1 MHFEPTGRAEEFR
14 DAVAG
19 FFASDVLPRHRD
31 WVQQVMREGREAD
44 FLPALRSKA
53 REQGLWNLALP
64 ELTESEPGT
73 RLSNL
78 EFAPLAE
85 IMGKLPWGSQ
95 VFNCQAP
102 DVPNM
107 AMLQALA
114 DPEQKDRWLN
124 PLLEGETRSAFAMT
138 EPDVASSDA
147 SNIATRISF
156 EGDQIRINGRKW
168 FATGGAHPDCSFLIV
183 MGVSDPEAGRTERQ
197 SMVIVPTD
205 APGVTITRD
214 LTYLGWAD
222 HVAPIA
228 QIELEDVVVPA
239 SNLLGERGRGFK
251 GAQVR
256 LGPARIH
263 HAMRC
268 IGLAEMLVE
277 LMIVRARERTA
288 FGRSV
293 IDYDTIQRWIG
304 EARVEIDM
312 NRLAVQR
319 CAWLLDQGGNSASWR
334 PVSMIK
340 VSVPNM
346 LQKVADRALQIFGA
360 MGGLDDLPIH
370 HAFAYARW
378 FRIGD
383 GPDEVH
389 LRQIF
394 RSEPQPEW
402 SLEDSPYL
410 AVPEQARPVRRAAE

>member
-1 MHFEPTGRAEEFR
+1 MHFEPTQRSQQMRDRVAAFFEAEI
-14 DAVAG
+14 
-19 FFASDVLPRHRD
+19 LPRHRD
-31 WVQQVMREGREAD
+31 WVAQVARGGGEAD
-44 FLPALRSKA
+44 FLPALRDKA
-53 REQGLWNLALP
+53 RGQGLWNLALP
-64 ELTESEPGT
+64 ELAEDEPGT
-73 RLSNL
+73 RLTNL

-85 IMGKLPWGSQ
+85 IMGRLPWGSQ

-107 AMLQALA
+107 AMLQSLA
-114 DPEQKDRWLN
+114 TPEQKARWLN
-124 PLLEGETRSAFAMT
+124 PLLEGQTRSAFAMT

-147 SNIATRISF
+147 SNIATRIEF
-156 EGDQIRINGRKW
+156 DGDRIRINGRKW
-168 FATGGAHPDCSFLIV
+168 FATGAAHPDCSFLIV
-183 MGVSDPEAGRTERQ
+183 MGVSDPEAARTARQ
-197 SMVIVPTD
+197 SMVLVPTD
-205 APGVTITRD
+205 APGVTITRE
-214 LTYLGWAD
+214 LSYLGWAD
-222 HVAPIA
+222 HVAPIG
-228 QIELEDVVVPA
+228 QIEFDNVEVPVE
-239 SNLLGERGRGFK
+239 NLLGERGRGFR

-312 NRLAVQR
+312 NRLAVER
-319 CAWLLDQGGNSASWR
+319 CAWLLDQGGDGASWR

-360 MGGLDDLPIH
+360 MGGTEDVPIH

-402 SLEDSPYL
+402 TLAESPYV
-410 AVPEQARPVRRAAE
+410 ATPAAAAPVRSAAE

>member
-1 MHFEPTGRAEEFR
+1 MFEFSEQAQLMRSRVQAFFDAE
-14 DAVAG
+14 
-19 FFASDVLPRHRD
+19 VLPRHRD
-31 WVQQVMREGREAD
+31 WVRQVMREDRPAD
-44 FLPALRSKA
+44 FLPELREKA
-53 REQGLWNLALP
+53 RAQGLWNLALP
-64 ELTESEPGT
+64 ALADDEPGT
-73 RLSNL
+73 RLNNT

-85 IMGKLPWGSQ
+85 IMGRLPWGSQ

-107 AMLQALA
+107 AMLQKLA
-114 DPEQKDRWLN
+114 TPDQKRCWLN
-124 PLLEGETRSAFAMT
+124 PLLEGRTRSAFAMT

-147 SNIATRISF
+147 SNIATRMEF
-156 EGDQIRINGRKW
+156 RGDRIRIDGRKW

-183 MGVSDPEAGRTERQ
+183 MGVSDPDAARTERQ

-205 APGVTITRD
+205 APGVTITRE
-214 LTYLGWAD
+214 LGYLGWQD

-228 QIELEDVVVPA
+228 QIELDGVDVPTE
-239 SNLLGERGRGFK
+239 NLLGERGRGFK

-288 FGRSV
+288 FGRPV
-293 IDYDTIQRWIG
+293 IDYDTTQRWIG

-319 CAWLLDQGGNSASWR
+319 AAWLLDQGGDRASWR

-346 LQKVADRALQIFGA
+346 LQKIADRALQIFGA
-360 MGGLDDLPIH
+360 MGGLDDVPIH

-394 RSEPQPEW
+394 RTEPQPAW
-402 SLEDSPYL
+402 TLEDCPYVASPQRAP
-410 AVPEQARPVRRAAE
+410 AVQSAAE

>member
-1 MHFEPTGRAEEFR
+1 MAEDSGRIAALHAEFR
-14 DAVAG
+14 A
-19 FFASDVLPRHRD
+19 FFDVEVLPRHRD
-31 WVQQVMREGREAD
+31 WVQQVVREGRAAD
-44 FLPALRSKA
+44 FLPALCEKA
-53 REQGLWNLALP
+53 RAAGLWNLALP
-64 ELTESEPGT
+64 ALAEDEPGT
-73 RLSNL
+73 RLSNAA
-78 EFAPLAE
+78 FAPFAE
-85 IMGKLPWGSQ
+85 MMGRLPWGSQ

-107 AMLQALA
+107 VMLQALA
-114 DPEQKDRWLN
+114 TPEQRTRWLM
-124 PLLEGETRSAFAMT
+124 PLLEGRTRSAFAMT
-138 EPDVASSDA
+138 EPTVASSDA
-147 SNIATRISF
+147 TNIATRIAF
-156 EGDQIRINGRKW
+156 EGGRIRLDGHKW

-183 MGVSDPEAGRTERQ
+183 MGVSDPDAARTERQ

-205 APGVTITRD
+205 TPGVTITRE
-214 LTYLGWAD
+214 LHYLGWAD

-228 QIELEDVVVPA
+228 EIVLEGVEVPA
-239 SNLLGERGRGFK
+239 ANLLGERGRGFK

-277 LMIVRARERTA
+277 LMLARARERTA
-288 FGRSV
+288 FGRAV
-293 IDYDTIQRWIG
+293 IDYDTTQRWIA
-304 EARVEIDM
+304 EARIEIDM
-312 NRLAVQR
+312 NRLAVHHAAR
-319 CAWLLDQGGNSASWR
+319 LLDEGRDGASWR

-346 LQKVADRALQIFGA
+346 LQRVADHALQLFGA
-360 MGGLDDLPIH
+360 MGGLEEVPIH

-394 RSEPQPEW
+394 RTEPQPEW
-402 SLEDSPYL
+402 SLADCPYITPPSGRERL
-410 AVPEQARPVRRAAE
+410 HGAAE

>member
-1 MHFEPTGRAEEFR
+1 MFELSERTREMQNR
-14 DAVAG
+14 VQV
-19 FFASDVLPRHRD
+19 FFDTEVLPRHRD
-31 WVQQVMREGREAD
+31 WVQQVMREGRPAD
-44 FLPALRSKA
+44 FIDDLQAKA
-53 REQGLWNLALP
+53 RAEGLWNLALP
-64 ELTESEPGT
+64 ELAEDEPGT
-73 RLSNL
+73 RLSNS

-85 IMGKLPWGSQ
+85 IMGQLPWGSQ

-114 DPEQKDRWLN
+114 TPDQKKQWLD
-124 PLLEGETRSAFAMT
+124 PLLEGTTRSAFAMT

-147 SNIATRISF
+147 TNIATRMTF
-156 EGDQIRINGRKW
+156 EGDSIRIDGSKW

-183 MGVSDPEAGRTERQ
+183 MGVSDPDAERSARH

-205 APGVTITRD
+205 APGVTITRS
-214 LTYLGWAD
+214 LSYLGWED

-228 QIELEDVVVPA
+228 QIELNNVVVPKE
-239 SNLLGERGRGFK
+239 NLLGKRGRGFK

-268 IGLAEMLVE
+268 VGLAEMLVQ

-293 IDYDTIQRWIG
+293 IDYDTTQRWIG
-304 EARVEIDM
+304 EARIEIEM

-319 CAWLLDQGGNSASWR
+319 AAWLLDQGGDKASWR

-346 LQKVADRALQIFGA
+346 LQKIADRALQLFGA
-360 MGGLDDLPIH
+360 MGGLDDVPIH
-370 HAFAYARW
+370 HAFTYARW

-394 RSEPQPEW
+394 KTEPQPDW
-402 SLEDSPYL
+402 SLAESPFVS
-410 AVPEQARPVRRAAE
+410 APETATPVSRAAE

>member
-1 MHFEPTGRAEEFR
+1 MNFEHSEKTLEFQERVTRFFNAE
-14 DAVAG
+14 
-19 FFASDVLPRHRD
+19 VLPRHGE
-31 WVQQVMREGREAD
+31 WVQQVIREGKEAD
-44 FLPALRSKA
+44 FLPELRRKA
-53 REQGLWNLALP
+53 RAEGLWNLALP
-64 ELTESEPGT
+64 ELAETEPGN

-107 AMLQALA
+107 VMLQSLA
-114 DPEQKDRWLN
+114 TPEQKRRWLD
-124 PLLEGETRSAFAMT
+124 PLLDGTTRSAFAMT

-147 SNIATRISF
+147 SNIGTRMAF
-156 EGDQIRINGRKW
+156 EGDNIRINGRKW
-168 FATGGAHPDCSFLIV
+168 FATGGGHPDCSFLIV
-183 MGVSDPEAGRTERQ
+183 MGVSDPDATRTARQ

-205 APGVTITRD
+205 TPGVNITRN
-214 LTYLGWAD
+214 LRYLGWED

-228 QIELEDVVVPA
+228 QIELENVVVPA
-239 SNLLGERGRGFK
+239 SNLLGERGKGFK

-256 LGPARIH
+256 LGPARVH

-268 IGLAEMLVE
+268 IGMAEMLVE
-277 LMIVRARERTA
+277 LMIARARERTA

-293 IDYDTIQRWIG
+293 IDYDTTQRWIG

-312 NRLAVQR
+312 NRLAVQHA
-319 CAWLLDQGGNSASWR
+319 AWLLDQGGEKASWR

-346 LQKVADRALQIFGA
+346 LQKIADRALQIFGA
-360 MGGLDDLPIH
+360 MGGVDDVPIH
-370 HAFAYARW
+370 HAFSYARW

-394 RSEPQPEW
+394 RTEPQPDWTIET
-402 SLEDSPYL
+402 SPYVT
-410 AVPEQARPVRRAAE
+410 VPEIAKAQMRAAE

>member
-1 MHFEPTGRAEEFR
+1 MSGTGRTTDLRER
-14 DAVAG
+14 LQD
-19 FFASDVLPRHRD
+19 FFDTEVLPRHRD
-31 WVQQVMREGREAD
+31 WVRQVIREGRPAD
-44 FLPALRSKA
+44 FLPAVRKKA
-53 REQGLWNLALP
+53 RAAGLWNLALP
-64 ELTESEPGT
+64 ALAPDEPGT
-73 RLSNL
+73 RLTNA

-85 IMGKLPWGSQ
+85 IMGRLPWGSQ

-107 AMLQALA
+107 AMLHALA
-114 DPEQKDRWLN
+114 TPQQRQRWLT
-124 PLLEGETRSAFAMT
+124 PLLEGKTCSAFAMT
-138 EPDVASSDA
+138 EPAVASSDA

-156 EGDQIRINGRKW
+156 EGDRIRLDGHKW
-168 FATGGAHPDCSFLIV
+168 FATGAAHPECSFLIV
-183 MGVSDPEAGRTERQ
+183 MGVSDPDAARTERQ

-205 APGVTITRD
+205 TPGVTITRE
-214 LTYLGWAD
+214 LSYLGWSD
-222 HVAPIA
+222 HVAPIGE
-228 QIELEDVVVPA
+228 ITLDRVSVPA
-239 SNLLGERGRGFK
+239 ENLLGERGRGFK

-288 FGRSV
+288 FGRTV
-293 IDYDTIQRWIG
+293 IDYDTIQRWIA

-312 NRLAVQR
+312 NRLAVER
-319 CAWLLDQGGNSASWR
+319 AAVLLDEGGDKASWR
-334 PVSMIK
+334 PLSMIK

-346 LQKVADRALQIFGA
+346 LQRVADHALQVFGA
-360 MGGLDDLPIH
+360 MGGLDDVPIH

-394 RSEPQPEW
+394 RTEPQPAW
-402 SLEDSPYL
+402 SLADCPYIASP
-410 AVPEQARPVRRAAE
+410 RRAADVRTAAE